1 MDTLPSQL
9 CLIAV
14 FVLITALYRS
24 AENAVEDISEA
35 KISRLAE
42 EGNKKAARLLK
53 LIEAPNQLY
62 DSIRLIVIV
71 TELIISAFTA
81 TKLASRI
88 QAHTALTPFL
98 SEFVSVAGLAV
109 VLLVLGVYVP
119 RRLAMKYDEKIALA
133 MSGVLTVTYYVGMPF
148 VFILSGIA
156 NLIVRIFGI
165 NGNEQD
171 EEVTEEEIR
180 MMVDIGSENGAID
193 PEEKEMIHNIFEM
206 DETPARDIMTHR
218 TDVDFLWLE
227 DSIDEWEKT
236 IGESNHSIYPVC
248 GENVDDIRGILN
260 SRDFYKMLRNEQTD
274 VNVIL
279 RTPYFVPESIKA
291 KDLFRQMQK
300 NKTHFS
306 VVLDEYGGLG
316 GIISMSDLLEE
327 IVGSLSNEYDD
338 QEEEIV
344 RIDENTWKIL
354 GSADIDLVAETLAVD
369 LPIEEYNTFA
379 GMILGELGSIPEDGS
394 TPELEAYGLQI
405 RVTRIEDHRI
415 EEVMACVI
423 DKNDINKEEDN

>member
-1 MDTLPSQL
+1 M
-9 CLIAV
+9 IAV

-148 VFILSGIA
+148 VFILSGMA

-415 EEVMACVI
+415 EEAMACVI

>member
-1 MDTLPSQL
+1 LDPSQL